1 MLNEIENTGI
11 GLTELENKII
21 SARLDGV
28 SFNQIASDKLRWYV
42 DQIMLRGAAI
52 SGCVVPGTEFFAEII
67 SEEITE
73 FILGFGYGELTYA
86 EILLA
91 MRFNSKGGFK
101 FPTGVELE
109 SVSFFGHCF
118 NVDYFS
124 KVLLN
129 YYSIRKL
136 LDRKLQNF
144 IDGHAN

>member
-1 MLNEIENTGI
+1 MLNEIGSTGI
-11 GLTELENKII
+11 KLTELENKII
-21 SARLDGV
+21 SARLEGL
-28 SFNQIASDKLRWYV
+28 SFNQIDTNKLRWHV

-52 SGCVVPGTEFFAEII
+52 SGCVVPATEFFAEII

-109 SVSFFGHCF
+109 TISFFGYCF

-124 KVLLN
+124 KVLSN
-129 YYSIRKL
+129 YNTIRNL

-144 IDGHAN
+144 IDGY